1 MASAKL
7 LPAYLLVGPDE
18 VKRDA
23 AIDRL
28 VSRLEASGMATFNL
42 DDRDMTKPQEPDE
55 IIASLCTFP
64 MGSDFRLVILRS
76 CDHLVKA
83 MSDALVSYLA
93 APSPDTVCLI
103 VADALARN
111 TRLYKAVAKIDVKAV
126 IDCSAKKRWELPAY
140 VQGMASRHGVS
151 ISSAAAE
158 ELVARAGESTRMLDT
173 QLKKLAAMT
182 GSSSIELAD
191 VERYVVRTAEIKPWD
206 FLDAVSARDVARAL
220 ELYRLLPP
228 KSEVRLLSLLLT
240 RVRELIVA
248 KALDERGQARE
259 LASTLGVKDWQV
271 KNHVRWSRLFSM
283 DELVDALRSAVET
296 ECALKGSR
304 DSEIAFTTWFVSI
317 AQRSSRV
324 S

>member
-83 MSDALVSYLA
+83 MSEALVSYLA

-111 TRLYKAVAKIDVKAV
+111 TRLYKAVTKIDAKAV

>member
-83 MSDALVSYLA
+83 MSEALVSYLA

-111 TRLYKAVAKIDVKAV
+111 TRLYKAVAKIDAKAV

-173 QLKKLAAMT
+173 QLKKLATMT

-283 DELVDALRSAVET
+283 DELVGALHSAVET

>member
-111 TRLYKAVAKIDVKAV
+111 TRLYKAVAKIDAKAV

>member
-83 MSDALVSYLA
+83 MSEALVSYLA

-111 TRLYKAVAKIDVKAV
+111 TRLYKAVAKIDAKAV

-283 DELVDALRSAVET
+283 DELVDALHSAVET

>member
-83 MSDALVSYLA
+83 MSEALVSYLA

-103 VADALARN
+103 VADALTRN
-111 TRLYKAVAKIDVKAV
+111 TRLYKAVAKIDAKAV

-283 DELVDALRSAVET
+283 DELVGALHSAVET

>member
-296 ECALKGSR
+296 ECALKCSR

>member
-83 MSDALVSYLA
+83 MSEALVSYLA

-111 TRLYKAVAKIDVKAV
+111 TRLYKAVAKIDAKAV

-182 GSSSIELAD
+182 GSFSIELAD

-206 FLDAVSARDVARAL
+206 FLDAVSARDVGRAL

-271 KNHVRWSRLFSM
+271 KNHVRWSRLFTM
-283 DELVDALRSAVET
+283 DELVDALRCAVDT

>member
-1 MASAKL
+1 MASATL

-83 MSDALVSYLA
+83 MSDTLVSYLA

-111 TRLYKAVAKIDVKAV
+111 TRLYKAVAKIDAKAV

-173 QLKKLAAMT
+173 QLKKLVAMT

>member
-1 MASAKL
+1 MASATL

-111 TRLYKAVAKIDVKAV
+111 TRLYKAVAKIDAKAV

-191 VERYVVRTAEIKPWD
+191 VERYVVRTAEIKPWG
-206 FLDAVSARDVARAL
+206 FLDAVSARDVARAF

-248 KALDERGQARE
+248 KALDERGHARE

>member
-1 MASAKL
+1 MASATL

-111 TRLYKAVAKIDVKAV
+111 TRLYKAVAKIDAKAV

-206 FLDAVSARDVARAL
+206 FLDAVSARDVARAF

-248 KALDERGQARE
+248 KALDERGHARE

>member
-55 IIASLCTFP
+55 IIASLSTFP

-76 CDHLVKA
+76 CDHLVKS
-83 MSDALVSYLA
+83 MSEALVSYLA

-111 TRLYKAVAKIDVKAV
+111 TRLYKAVAKIDAKAV

-140 VQGMASRHGVS
+140 VQGMASRHGIS

-259 LASTLGVKDWQV
+259 LASMLGVKDWQV

-283 DELVDALRSAVET
+283 DELVGALHSAVET
-296 ECALKGSR
+296 ECALKGLR

-317 AQRSSRV
+317 AQRS
-324 S
+324 

>member
-76 CDHLVKA
+76 CDHLMKA
-83 MSDALVSYLA
+83 MSEALVSYLA

-111 TRLYKAVAKIDVKAV
+111 TRLYKAVAKIDAKAV

-283 DELVDALRSAVET
+283 DELVGALHSAVET

>member
-111 TRLYKAVAKIDVKAV
+111 TRLYKAVAKIDAKAV

-206 FLDAVSARDVARAL
+206 FLDAVSARDVGRAL

-271 KNHVRWSRLFSM
+271 KDHVRWSRLFST

>member
-83 MSDALVSYLA
+83 MSEALVSYLA

-111 TRLYKAVAKIDVKAV
+111 TRLYKAVAKIDAKAV

-140 VQGMASRHGVS
+140 VQGMASRHGIS

-259 LASTLGVKDWQV
+259 LASMLGVKDWQV

-296 ECALKGSR
+296 ECALKGLR

>member
-83 MSDALVSYLA
+83 MSEALVSYLA

-111 TRLYKAVAKIDVKAV
+111 TRLYKAVAKIDAKAV

-140 VQGMASRHGVS
+140 VQGMACRHGVS

-158 ELVARAGESTRMLDT
+158 ELVARAGESTRMLDA

-191 VERYVVRTAEIKPWD
+191 VERYVARTAEIKPWD

-283 DELVDALRSAVET
+283 DELVDALHSAVET

>member
-83 MSDALVSYLA
+83 MSEALVSYLA

-111 TRLYKAVAKIDVKAV
+111 TRLYKAVAKIDAKAV

-283 DELVDALRSAVET
+283 DELVGALHSAVET

-304 DSEIAFTTWFVSI
+304 DSEIAFATWFVSI

>member
-83 MSDALVSYLA
+83 MSEALVSYLA

-111 TRLYKAVAKIDVKAV
+111 TRLYKAVAKIDAKAV

-191 VERYVVRTAEIKPWD
+191 IERYVVRTAEIKPWD

-283 DELVDALRSAVET
+283 DELVGALHSAVET

>member
-76 CDHLVKA
+76 CDHLVKT
-83 MSDALVSYLA
+83 MSEALVSYLA

-111 TRLYKAVAKIDVKAV
+111 TRLYKAVAKIDAKAV

-283 DELVDALRSAVET
+283 DELVGALHSAVET

-304 DSEIAFTTWFVSI
+304 DSEIAFATWFVSI

>member
-83 MSDALVSYLA
+83 MSEALVSYLA

-111 TRLYKAVAKIDVKAV
+111 TRLYKAVAKIDAKAV

-283 DELVDALRSAVET
+283 GELVDALRSAVET

-324 S
+324 P

>member
-83 MSDALVSYLA
+83 MSEALVSYLA

-111 TRLYKAVAKIDVKAV
+111 TRLYKAVTKIDAKAV

-140 VQGMASRHGVS
+140 VQGMASRHGIS

-283 DELVDALRSAVET
+283 DELVGALHSAVET

>member
-55 IIASLCTFP
+55 IIASLSTFP

-76 CDHLVKA
+76 CDHLVKS
-83 MSDALVSYLA
+83 MSEALVSYLA

-111 TRLYKAVAKIDVKAV
+111 TRLYKAVAKIDAKAV

-191 VERYVVRTAEIKPWD
+191 IERYVVRTAEIKPWD

-283 DELVDALRSAVET
+283 DELVGALHSAVET

-317 AQRSSRV
+317 AQRS
-324 S
+324 

>member
-111 TRLYKAVAKIDVKAV
+111 TRLYKAVAKIDAKAV

-158 ELVARAGESTRMLDT
+158 ELVARVGESTRMLDT

-182 GSSSIELAD
+182 GSSNIELAD

-206 FLDAVSARDVARAL
+206 FLDAVSARDVARAF

-271 KNHVRWSRLFSM
+271 KNHVRWSRLFST

-304 DSEIAFTTWFVSI
+304 DSEIAFTTWFASI

>member
-83 MSDALVSYLA
+83 MSEALVSYLA

-103 VADALARN
+103 VAVALARN
-111 TRLYKAVAKIDVKAV
+111 TRLYKAVAKIDAKAV

>member
-83 MSDALVSYLA
+83 MSEALVSYLA

-111 TRLYKAVAKIDVKAV
+111 TRLYKAVAKIDAKAV

-206 FLDAVSARDVARAL
+206 FLDAVSARNVARAL

-283 DELVDALRSAVET
+283 DELVGALHSAVET

>member
-55 IIASLCTFP
+55 IIASLSTFP
-64 MGSDFRLVILRS
+64 MGSDFRLVILRG

-83 MSDALVSYLA
+83 MSEALVSYLTE
-93 APSPDTVCLI
+93 PSPDTVCLI
-103 VADALARN
+103 VADALAKN
-111 TRLYKAVAKIDVKAV
+111 TRLYKAVAKIDAKAV

-151 ISSAAAE
+151 ISSTAAE

-182 GSSSIELAD
+182 GSSNIELAD

-206 FLDAVSARDVARAL
+206 FLDAVSARDVGRAL

-271 KNHVRWSRLFSM
+271 KNHVRWSRLFTM
-283 DELVDALRSAVET
+283 DELVDALRGAVET

-304 DSEIAFTTWFVSI
+304 DSEIAFATWFVSI
-317 AQRSSRV
+317 AQRPSRT

>member
-111 TRLYKAVAKIDVKAV
+111 TRLYKAVAKIDAKAV

-304 DSEIAFTTWFVSI
+304 DSEIAFTMWFVSI

>member
-55 IIASLCTFP
+55 IIASLCTLP

-83 MSDALVSYLA
+83 MSEALVSYLA

-111 TRLYKAVAKIDVKAV
+111 TRLYKAVAKIDTKAV

-228 KSEVRLLSLLLT
+228 KSEVRLLTLLLT

>member
-83 MSDALVSYLA
+83 MSEALVSYLA

-111 TRLYKAVAKIDVKAV
+111 TRLYKAVAKIDAKAV

-283 DELVDALRSAVET
+283 DELVGALHSAVET

>member
-1 MASAKL
+1 M
-7 LPAYLLVGPDE
+7 
-18 VKRDA
+18 
-23 AIDRL
+23 
-28 VSRLEASGMATFNL
+28 
-42 DDRDMTKPQEPDE
+42 
-55 IIASLCTFP
+55 
-64 MGSDFRLVILRS
+64 
-76 CDHLVKA
+76 
-83 MSDALVSYLA
+83 
-93 APSPDTVCLI
+93 CLI

-111 TRLYKAVAKIDVKAV
+111 TRLYKAVAKIDAKAV

-206 FLDAVSARDVARAL
+206 FLDAVSARDVGRAL

-271 KNHVRWSRLFSM
+271 KNHVRWSRLFST

>member
-83 MSDALVSYLA
+83 MSEALVSYLA

-111 TRLYKAVAKIDVKAV
+111 TRLYKAVAKIDAKAV

-220 ELYRLLPP
+220 VLYRLLPP

>member
-7 LPAYLLVGPDE
+7 LPTYLLVGPDE

-111 TRLYKAVAKIDVKAV
+111 TRLYKAVAKIDAKAV

>member
-55 IIASLCTFP
+55 IIASLSTFP

-76 CDHLVKA
+76 CDHLVKS
-83 MSDALVSYLA
+83 MSEALVSYLA

-111 TRLYKAVAKIDVKAV
+111 TRLYKAVAKIDAKAV

-140 VQGMASRHGVS
+140 VQGMASRHCVS

-283 DELVDALRSAVET
+283 DELVGALHSAVET

-317 AQRSSRV
+317 AQRS
-324 S
+324 

>member
-55 IIASLCTFP
+55 IIASLCMFP

-111 TRLYKAVAKIDVKAV
+111 TRLYKAVAKIDAKAV
-126 IDCSAKKRWELPAY
+126 IDCSAKKRWELPPY

-158 ELVARAGESTRMLDT
+158 ELVARAGESTRMLDI

-206 FLDAVSARDVARAL
+206 FLDAVSARDVARAF

-296 ECALKGSR
+296 ECALKGSK

>member
-83 MSDALVSYLA
+83 MSEALVSYLA

-103 VADALARN
+103 VVDALARN
-111 TRLYKAVAKIDVKAV
+111 TRLYKAVAKIDAKAV

-206 FLDAVSARDVARAL
+206 FLDAVSARDVARAF

>member
-83 MSDALVSYLA
+83 MSEALVSYLA

-111 TRLYKAVAKIDVKAV
+111 TRLYKAVAKIDAKAV

-283 DELVDALRSAVET
+283 DELVGALRSAVET

>member
-83 MSDALVSYLA
+83 MSDTLVSYLA

-111 TRLYKAVAKIDVKAV
+111 TRLYKAVAKIDAKAV

-140 VQGMASRHGVS
+140 VQGMARRHGVS

-271 KNHVRWSRLFSM
+271 KNHVRWSRLFST